1 MSHVLTPPSF
11 CVGALQEGHGR
22 LMRRMALRL
31 ARSALAVRRAYM
43 AQVSDGGWAV
53 ACTKQKGVEQ
63 PSHTMAGRVGQPST
77 SLAHDGFGH
86 SLWVGEGREGRGG
99 L

>member
-1 MSHVLTPPSF
+1 MFHVLTPPSF

-31 ARSALAVRRAYM
+31 ALSALAVRRAYM

-86 SLWVGEGREGRGG
+86 SLR
-99 L
+99 